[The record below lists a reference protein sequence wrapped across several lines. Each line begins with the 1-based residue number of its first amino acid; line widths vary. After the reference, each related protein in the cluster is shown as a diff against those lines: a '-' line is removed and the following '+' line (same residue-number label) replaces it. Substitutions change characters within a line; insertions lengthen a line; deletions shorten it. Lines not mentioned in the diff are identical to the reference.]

1 MKYKSYFCTM
11 KENQT
16 NEIKAVVL
24 HDSRTVTLA
33 EIQARIYT
41 VRTVQVMID
50 RDLALLYGVEN
61 RALKQAVRRN
71 LDKFPDDFMLR
82 LSENEYNQ
90 LIFSGVSQFVIPPG
104 YNTGGTDMFAFTEQG
119 VAMLA
124 TVLKSQRATDV
135 SISIMRAFVA
145 MRRFITA
152 NAGLFQRVGVLEQK
166 QIETDKKLDVVL
178 DKIEELSPAVTTEEL
193 FATGCVWNAYAFL
206 SSLVRRAQQRIILID
221 NYVDERTL
229 LLLDKRAFGVECA
242 VHTRFSRQTELDFAK
257 HNEQNAEIKK
267 IQLPL
272 HIHDRYLIIDD
283 EVWLLGASA
292 KDMGHGLCTVIKV
305 DFTPEMVLSFL
316 K

>member
-1 MKYKSYFCTM
+1 MRRFPERFMFQLTKEEFENWKSQIVTSNIYSQ
-11 KENQT
+11 E
-16 NEIKAVVL
+16 EIEAFKMG
-24 HDSRTVTLA
+24 
-33 EIQARIYT
+33 ARRCPY
-41 VRTVQVMID
+41 
-50 RDLALLYGVEN
+50 
-61 RALKQAVRRN
+61 
-71 LDKFPDDFMLR
+71 
-82 LSENEYNQ
+82 
-90 LIFSGVSQFVIPPG
+90 
-104 YNTGGTDMFAFTEQG
+104 AFTEQG
-119 VAMLA
+119 VAQLSA
-124 TVLKSQRATDV
+124 VLHSDV
-135 SISIMRAFVA
+135 AEDASVRIMDAFVA

-152 NAGLFQRVGVLEQK
+152 KAGLFQRVGVLEQK

-229 LLLDKRAFGVECA
+229 LLLDKRSSGVECT

-283 EVWLLGASA
+283 EVWLLGASV

-305 DFTPEMVLSFL
+305 DFTPEMVLAFL
-316 K
+316 KE

>member
-1 MKYKSYFCTM
+1 MEEK
-11 KENQT
+11 QT
-16 NEIKAVVL
+16 NKIKAVVL
-24 HDSRTVTLA
+24 HDSQSVSLA
-33 EIQARIYT
+33 DIQARIYT
-41 VRTVQVMID
+41 VKNVQVMID

-61 RALKQAVRRN
+61 RVLKQAVRRN
-71 LDKFPDDFMLR
+71 LAKFPDDFMLR
-82 LSENEYNQ
+82 LTENESNQ
-90 LIFSGVSQFVIPPG
+90 LISSGVSQIVIPPG

-124 TVLKSQRATDV
+124 TVLKSKRATDV

-152 NAGLFQRVGVLEQK
+152 NAGLFQRVDVLEQK

-193 FATGCVWNAYAFL
+193 FGTGCVWDAYSFL
-206 SSLVRRAQQRIILID
+206 SSLVRRARRRIILID
-221 NYVDERTL
+221 NFVDERTL
-229 LLLDKRAFGVECA
+229 LLLDKRAVGVECT
-242 VHTRFSRQTELDFAK
+242 VHTRFSKQTELDFEK

-272 HIHDRYLIIDD
+272 HIHDRYLIVDD

-305 DFTPEMVLSFL
+305 DFTPEVVLSLL

>member
-1 MKYKSYFCTM
+1 M

-33 EIQARIYT
+33 EIQARIFMI
-41 VRTVQVMID
+41 RGVQVMLD
-50 RDLALLYGVEN
+50 RDLAILYHVATK
-61 RALKQAVRRN
+61 ALNQAVKRHMRR
-71 LDKFPDDFMLR
+71 FPERFMFQLTKEEF
-82 LSENEYNQ
+82 ENWK
-90 LIFSGVSQFVIPPG
+90 SQIVTSKIYSQEEIEAFKMGARRCP
-104 YNTGGTDMFAFTEQG
+104 YAFTEQG
-119 VAMLA
+119 VAQLSA
-124 TVLKSQRATDV
+124 VLHSDV
-135 SISIMRAFVA
+135 AEDASVRIMDAFVA

-229 LLLDKRAFGVECA
+229 LLLDKRATGVECT
-242 VHTRFSRQTELDFAK
+242 VYTRFSKQTELDFAK

-267 IQLPL
+267 TQLQL

-292 KDMGHGLCTVIKV
+292 KDMGHGLCTIIKV

>member
-1 MKYKSYFCTM
+1 M

-16 NEIKAVVL
+16 NDIKSVVF
-24 HDSRTVTLA
+24 HDSQPVSLA
-33 EIQARIYT
+33 EIQARIFMI
-41 VRTVQVMID
+41 RDVQVMLD
-50 RDLALLYGVEN
+50 RDLAILYHVATKALNQAVKRHMRRFPERFMFQLTKEEFEN
-61 RALKQAVRRN
+61 WKSQIVTSDIYSQEEIEALKMGARRC
-71 LDKFPDDFMLR
+71 P
-82 LSENEYNQ
+82 Y
-90 LIFSGVSQFVIPPG
+90 V
-104 YNTGGTDMFAFTEQG
+104 FTEQG
-119 VAMLA
+119 VAQLSA
-124 TVLKSQRATDV
+124 VLHSDEAEDASVR
-135 SISIMRAFVA
+135 IMDAFVA

-193 FATGCVWNAYAFL
+193 FGTGCVWDAYSFL
-206 SSLVRRAQQRIILID
+206 SSLVRHARQRIILID
-221 NYVDERTL
+221 NFVDERTL
-229 LLLDKRAFGVECA
+229 LLLDKRASGVECT
-242 VHTRFSRQTELDFAK
+242 VHTRFSKQTELDFAK

-292 KDMGHGLCTVIKV
+292 KDMGHGLCTIIKV
-305 DFTPEMVLSFL
+305 DFTPEMVLAFL

>member
-1 MKYKSYFCTM
+1 MK
-11 KENQT
+11 

-24 HDSRTVTLA
+24 HDSQPVSLA

-41 VRTVQVMID
+41 VRNVQVMID

-71 LDKFPDDFMLR
+71 LAKFPDDFMFR
-82 LSENEYNQ
+82 LTEKESKQ
-90 LIFSGVSQFVIPPG
+90 LISSWVSQIVIPHG
-104 YNTGGTDMFAFTEQG
+104 YNTGGSDMFAFTEQG

-124 TVLKSQRATDV
+124 TVLKSQRAADV

-193 FATGCVWNAYAFL
+193 FGTGCVWNAYTFL
-206 SSLVRRAQQRIILID
+206 SGLVRRAQWRIILID
-221 NYVDERTL
+221 NFVDERTL
-229 LLLDKRAFGVECA
+229 LLLDKRAAGVDCT
-242 VHTRFSRQTELDFAK
+242 VHTRFSRQTEFDFEK
-257 HNEQNAEIKK
+257 HNEQNAEIRR

-272 HIHDRYLIIDD
+272 HIHDRYLIVDD

-305 DFTPEMVLSFL
+305 DFTPEMVLSLL